1 METPFFSVILP
12 TFNRLELLK
21 IAIQSVVSQ
30 SFNSWEL
37 VIVNDAS
44 TDETKEYL
52 DSLNC
57 SKIKVFHNLKNLHKG
72 GTRNIGIVNS
82 TGKYICFLD
91 DDDYFIESHLQV
103 FYDFILSCNQKIAVF
118 YTMPISHNKQTGEI
132 SKRILPKIE
141 NQNPIEYYLDHKNGV
156 PTPRMC
162 IEKTILNDNLFN
174 PKIKIGQD
182 TELLL
187 RIVVNYPAYPIIE
200 HTSVMV
206 IHDDNSGNLKY
217 DTGQA
222 RLKGLKI
229 IFSNPEISRLI
240 SKPLKQR
247 MIAYCHL
254 KSCEHYSFIGKRFF
268 VIKYALKSIVASQK
282 DGQIKTKIIFIL
294 YNLPFGRLVKK
305 TVRLIKKITF

>member
-91 DDDYFIESHLQV
+91 DDDYYIENHLQV
-103 FYDFILSCNQKIAVF
+103 FYEFILSCNQKIAVF

-132 SKRILPKIE
+132 SKRILPTIG

-162 IEKTILNDNLFN
+162 IERTILNDNLFN

-217 DTGQA
+217 DTGQN
-222 RLKGLKI
+222 RLEGLKI
-229 IFSNPEISRLI
+229 IFSNPDIAKHI
-240 SKPLKQR
+240 PIALKNR

-254 KSCEHYSFIGKRFF
+254 KSCEHYDFVGNRIL
-268 VIKYALKSIVASQK
+268 VIKHALKSLKASRK
-282 DGQIKTKIIFIL
+282 DGQVKTKLVFIL
-294 YNLPFGRLVKK
+294 YNLPLGTLIRKVIK
-305 TVRLIKKITF
+305 LIKN